1 MQGTEWLK
9 GMEALAQRK
18 ASVYGRVLTDLT
30 LAEEMQN
37 LAQFHG
43 ERVQALAELWGEE
56 VEKTDGGADDEA

>member
-1 MQGTEWLK
+1 MHGTEWLK
-9 GMEALAQRK
+9 GMETLAQRK

-43 ERVQALAELWGEE
+43 ERVQALAELTGEE
-56 VEKTDGGADDEA
+56 VEKTDGGAGDEA